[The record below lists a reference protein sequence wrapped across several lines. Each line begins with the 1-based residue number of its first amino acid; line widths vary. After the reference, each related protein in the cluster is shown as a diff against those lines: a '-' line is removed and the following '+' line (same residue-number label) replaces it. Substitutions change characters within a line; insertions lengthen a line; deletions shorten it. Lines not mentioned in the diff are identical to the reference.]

1 MSKAPITK
9 VPSPVGGGGLGW
21 GRLYRTAMDALY
33 RFCVI
38 VAGGALVLISAVIP
52 WGVFTR
58 YVLNSAAS
66 WPEPMAILLTIVLT
80 FFGAAAC
87 YRAGTHMSVSV
98 LVRVMP
104 LPLRRVIEPFA
115 EGLVALVGL
124 FMVIWGARLVDATWH
139 QSIAEFPSLSVGLT
153 YLPIP
158 VGWRHNAAV
167 RCRAPADRAPAAGR
181 RTDAAL
187 RRVHSRP
194 MEILIVVGTLLVCF
208 ALGVPIAYA
217 LGLGALAGAYWI
229 GIPLEAVMLQVSSGV
244 SKFAMLTIPFFV
256 LAGAIMAEGGMA
268 RRLVAFANVLVG
280 LVRVRGGLSAV
291 NVLATTFLSGISGS
305 AVADTSAIGS
315 VMIPQMERT
324 GYPRVFATNV
334 TISAS
339 VQALLVPPSHNAVI
353 YSLATGGTISII
365 SLFMAGVMP
374 GLLLGASLVVLCLVI
389 AYRNGHPRGETVP
402 LREAAKIAI
411 DALWG
416 LVTLAIILGG
426 ILGGIFTAIEAG
438 AVACIWAFF
447 VTMFIYRDYRWRD
460 LPELIHRTMR
470 TVAMVMTLI
479 AFASSVGYV
488 MALMQVPARVTA
500 LLLTLS
506 SDKNVILFLINIL
519 LLVLGCLLDMAPS
532 ILIVTPILLPVVMKF
547 GVDPVHFGMI
557 MLLNLGIGLC
567 HPPVGAILFVGCA
580 VGRVTIEQVVRE
592 IWPFYGVMF
601 FVLMLVTYIPSVSLW
616 LPRILGL

>member
-1 MSKAPITK
+1 
-9 VPSPVGGGGLGW
+9 
-21 GRLYRTAMDALY
+21 
-33 RFCVI
+33 
-38 VAGGALVLISAVIP
+38 
-52 WGVFTR
+52 
-58 YVLNSAAS
+58 
-66 WPEPMAILLTIVLT
+66 
-80 FFGAAAC
+80 
-87 YRAGTHMSVSV
+87 
-98 LVRVMP
+98 
-104 LPLRRVIEPFA
+104 
-115 EGLVALVGL
+115 
-124 FMVIWGARLVDATWH
+124 
-139 QSIAEFPSLSVGLT
+139 
-153 YLPIP
+153 
-158 VGWRHNAAV
+158 
-167 RCRAPADRAPAAGR
+167 
-181 RTDAAL
+181 
-187 RRVHSRP
+187 

-365 SLFMAGVMP
+365 SLFMAGITP
-374 GLLLGASLVVLCLVI
+374 GLLLGASLVVLCLVL

-402 LREAAKIAI
+402 LREAVKIAI

-426 ILGGIFTAIEAG
+426 ILGGVFTAIEAG
-438 AVACIWAFF
+438 AIACLWAFF

-460 LPELIHRTMR
+460 LPVLLHRTLR

-479 AFASSVGYV
+479 ACASSVGYI
-488 MALMQVPARVTA
+488 MALTQMPAKMTA
-500 LLLTLS
+500 FFLS
-506 SDKNVILFLINIL
+506 ISSNKYVILFLINIL
-519 LLVLGCLLDMAPS
+519 LLLLGTLVDMAPS
-532 ILIVTPILLPVVMKF
+532 ILIATPILLPVMANF
-547 GVDPVHFGMI
+547 GVNPVHFGMI

-567 HPPVGAILFVGCA
+567 HPPVGSTLFVGCA
-580 VGRVTIEQVVRE
+580 VGKVTIEQVMRR

-601 FVLMLVTYIPSVSLW
+601 AVLMLVTYLPELSLW
-616 LPRILGL
+616 LPRIVLG

>member
-1 MSKAPITK
+1 
-9 VPSPVGGGGLGW
+9 
-21 GRLYRTAMDALY
+21 
-33 RFCVI
+33 
-38 VAGGALVLISAVIP
+38 
-52 WGVFTR
+52 
-58 YVLNSAAS
+58 
-66 WPEPMAILLTIVLT
+66 
-80 FFGAAAC
+80 
-87 YRAGTHMSVSV
+87 
-98 LVRVMP
+98 
-104 LPLRRVIEPFA
+104 
-115 EGLVALVGL
+115 
-124 FMVIWGARLVDATWH
+124 
-139 QSIAEFPSLSVGLT
+139 
-153 YLPIP
+153 
-158 VGWRHNAAV
+158 
-167 RCRAPADRAPAAGR
+167 
-181 RTDAAL
+181 
-187 RRVHSRP
+187 
-194 MEILIVVGTLLVCF
+194 MEILIVVGILLVCF
-208 ALGVPIAYA
+208 ALGVPIAYG

-280 LVRVRGGLSAV
+280 LVRIRGGLSAV

-374 GLLLGASLVVLCLVI
+374 GLLLGASLVVLCLVL
-389 AYRNGHPRGETVP
+389 AYRNGHPHGETVP
-402 LREAAKIAI
+402 LRAAVKVAI

-426 ILGGIFTAIEAG
+426 ILGGVFTAIEAG

-500 LLLTLS
+500 VLLTLS
-506 SDKNVILFLINIL
+506 SDKNVILFLINVL

-616 LPRILGL
+616 LPRMLGL

>member
-1 MSKAPITK
+1 
-9 VPSPVGGGGLGW
+9 
-21 GRLYRTAMDALY
+21 
-33 RFCVI
+33 
-38 VAGGALVLISAVIP
+38 
-52 WGVFTR
+52 
-58 YVLNSAAS
+58 
-66 WPEPMAILLTIVLT
+66 
-80 FFGAAAC
+80 
-87 YRAGTHMSVSV
+87 
-98 LVRVMP
+98 
-104 LPLRRVIEPFA
+104 
-115 EGLVALVGL
+115 
-124 FMVIWGARLVDATWH
+124 
-139 QSIAEFPSLSVGLT
+139 
-153 YLPIP
+153 
-158 VGWRHNAAV
+158 
-167 RCRAPADRAPAAGR
+167 
-181 RTDAAL
+181 
-187 RRVHSRP
+187 
-194 MEILIVVGTLLVCF
+194 MEILIVIGTLLVCF

-280 LVRVRGGLSAV
+280 MVRFRGGLSVV

-315 VMIPQMERT
+315 VMIPQMEKT

-365 SLFMAGVMP
+365 SLFMAGVAP
-374 GLLLGASLVVLCLVI
+374 GLLLGASLVVLCLVL

-402 LREAAKIAI
+402 LRQAVKIAI

-426 ILGGIFTAIEAG
+426 ILGGVFTAIEAG

-488 MALMQVPARVTA
+488 MALMQVPARVTS

-592 IWPFYGVMF
+592 IWPFYAVMF
-601 FVLMLVTYIPSVSLW
+601 FVLMLITYIPAISLW
-616 LPRILGL
+616 LPRMLSLQP